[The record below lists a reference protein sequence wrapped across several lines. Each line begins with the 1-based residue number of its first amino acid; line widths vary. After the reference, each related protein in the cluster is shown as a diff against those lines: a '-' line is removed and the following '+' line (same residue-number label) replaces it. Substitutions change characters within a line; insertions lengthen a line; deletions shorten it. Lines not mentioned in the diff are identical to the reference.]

1 MYLHFKKKKNNFPK
15 QQDTF
20 TLLEQTLLKEG
31 INNTTFSCILMQI
44 SCSSEYFWHQDS
56 VCVSL
61 MRFWATMEL
70 YGTSSFGYT
79 DSTCWSIHGFPLFIR
94 FVDNKNIEYN
104 LILPFKNTYPHF
116 DASSLNAIHRETG
129 LMAVPLTNSPTI
141 VTLKGITPT
150 VETIKNKE
158 NTNESNS
165 VWE

>member
-1 MYLHFKKKKNNFPK
+1 MARQALA
-15 QQDTF
+15 T
-20 TLLEQTLLKEG
+20 QTAPVDQ
-31 INNTTFSCILMQI
+31 FM
-44 SCSSEYFWHQDS
+44 F
-56 VCVSL
+56 
-61 MRFWATMEL
+61 
-70 YGTSSFGYT
+70 
-79 DSTCWSIHGFPLFIR
+79 FPLFIR

-165 VWE
+165 V